1 MWAWV
6 VGIVAVLLL
15 LAVAAA
21 VLLGLLA
28 RSALARRWR
37 QRLLDADAR
46 GREALVPL
54 NPWQS
59 GYRRVWHSPSGA
71 TKAQAKAEADEASH

>member
-15 LAVAAA
+15 LAVVAA

-28 RSALARRWR
+28 RSALVRRWR
-37 QRLLDADAR
+37 QRMLDADTQ

-54 NPWQS
+54 NPWQP
-59 GYRRVWHSPSGA
+59 GYRRAWHSPSGA
-71 TKAQAKAEADEASH
+71 TQAQARADEASR